1 VPDSGTGHAFRS
13 NPDFRFKRATRA
25 REEIMSVAAIVII
38 VAAVAVVGAAAWYV
52 GLRRR
57 HTEDLRSRYGT
68 EYSRAV
74 NELGSQRRAE
84 HELERREE
92 RVEALEIRP
101 LAPEQRTRFTQEW
114 RNVQSLFV
122 DDPGGAIS
130 RADGLV
136 EEVMKVRG
144 YPVSDFDQRAAD
156 LSVHHARVVENYRA
170 AREIAERHRRGA
182 ASTEELRRAMVHY
195 RELFQDLLEEREQ
208 PVERAVDRPVEREV
222 PSRRVAESP
231 NDGRPVTRIDKDVR
245 P

>member
-1 VPDSGTGHAFRS
+1 
-13 NPDFRFKRATRA
+13 
-25 REEIMSVAAIVII
+25 MSIAAIVII
-38 VAAVAVVGAAAWYV
+38 VAAVAIVGAAAWY
-52 GLRRR
+52 LALQRR
-57 HTEDLRSRYGT
+57 HTDELRTRYGT
-68 EYSRAV
+68 EYSRTV
-74 NELGSQRRAE
+74 SELGSERSAQR
-84 HELERREE
+84 ELDRRQE
-92 RVEALEIRP
+92 RVEALEIRS
-101 LAPEQRTRFTQEW
+101 LLPEQRTRFSQEW

-170 AREIAERHRRGA
+170 ARDVAEKHRRGA

-195 RELFQDLLEEREQ
+195 RELFQDLLEDREH
-208 PVERAVDRPVEREV
+208 PVERAVERPVERELPRPVTRSVSEV
-222 PSRRVAESP
+222 PL
-231 NDGRPVTRIDKDVR
+231 DGRPVIRTNKDVR

>member
-1 VPDSGTGHAFRS
+1 
-13 NPDFRFKRATRA
+13 
-25 REEIMSVAAIVII
+25 MSIAAIIII

-57 HTEDLRSRYGT
+57 HTENLRSRYGT
-68 EYSRAV
+68 EYSRTV
-74 NELGSQRRAE
+74 SELGSQRRAE
-84 HELERREE
+84 RELERREE
-92 RVEALEIRP
+92 RVEALDIRP
-101 LAPEQRTRFTQEW
+101 LLPDQRALFMQQW
-114 RNVQSLFV
+114 RGVQSLFV

-156 LSVHHARVVENYRA
+156 LSVHHGRVVENYRA
-170 AREIAERHRRGA
+170 AREIAERHRRGT

-195 RELFQDLLEEREQ
+195 RELFEDLLEDREQ
-208 PVERAVDRPVEREV
+208 PVERAVDRRVERELPPPATRSVADV
-222 PSRRVAESP
+222 PADQLR
-231 NDGRPVTRIDKDVR
+231 TRIDRDLR

>member
-1 VPDSGTGHAFRS
+1 V
-13 NPDFRFKRATRA
+13 RA
-25 REEIMSVAAIVII
+25 EEIMSIAAIVII
-38 VAAVAVVGAAAWYV
+38 LAAVVVVGGAAWYI

-57 HTEDLRSRYGT
+57 HTDELRTRYGN

-74 NELGSQRRAE
+74 NELGSPRRAE

-92 RVEALEIRP
+92 RVEALDIQP
-101 LAPEQRTRFTQEW
+101 LSAEQRTRFAQEW

-136 EEVMKVRG
+136 EEVMMVRG

-156 LSVHHARVVENYRA
+156 LSVHHSRVVQNYRA

-195 RELFQDLLEEREQ
+195 RELFQDLLEEREH
-208 PVERAVDRPVEREV
+208 PVERAVDRPIEREL
-222 PSRRVAESP
+222 PPSSRRVAEAPIDSP
-231 NDGRPVTRIDKDVR
+231 PVTRTDRDIR

>member
-1 VPDSGTGHAFRS
+1 
-13 NPDFRFKRATRA
+13 
-25 REEIMSVAAIVII
+25 MSIAAIVII
-38 VAAVAVVGAAAWYV
+38 VAAVAIVGAAAWYV
-52 GLRRR
+52 ALQRR
-57 HTEDLRSRYGT
+57 HTDQLRTRYGT
-68 EYSRAV
+68 EYSRTV
-74 NELGSQRRAE
+74 SELGSERSAQR
-84 HELERREE
+84 ELDRRQE
-92 RVEALEIRP
+92 RVEALEIRS
-101 LAPEQRTRFTQEW
+101 LLPEQRTRFSQEW

-170 AREIAERHRRGA
+170 ARDVAEKHRRDA

-195 RELFQDLLEEREQ
+195 RELFQDLLEDREH
-208 PVERAVDRPVEREV
+208 PVERAVERPVERELPRPVTRSVSEV
-222 PSRRVAESP
+222 PL
-231 NDGRPVTRIDKDVR
+231 DGRPVIRTNKDVR

>member
-1 VPDSGTGHAFRS
+1 
-13 NPDFRFKRATRA
+13 
-25 REEIMSVAAIVII
+25 MSIAAIVII
-38 VAAVAVVGAAAWYV
+38 VAAVAIVGAAVWYV
-52 GLRRR
+52 ALQRR
-57 HTEDLRSRYGT
+57 HTDELRTRYGT
-68 EYSRAV
+68 EFSRAV
-74 NELGSQRRAE
+74 SELGSERRAE
-84 HELERREE
+84 KELDHRQE
-92 RVEALEIRP
+92 RVEALDIRP
-101 LAPEQRTRFTQEW
+101 LLPEQRTRFSQEW

-170 AREIAERHRRGA
+170 ARDVAEKHRRGA

-195 RELFQDLLEEREQ
+195 RELFQDLLEDREH
-208 PVERAVDRPVEREV
+208 PVERAVERPVERELPRPVTRSVSEV
-222 PSRRVAESP
+222 PL
-231 NDGRPVTRIDKDVR
+231 DGRPVIRTNKDVR

>member
-1 VPDSGTGHAFRS
+1 
-13 NPDFRFKRATRA
+13 
-25 REEIMSVAAIVII
+25 MSIAAIVII
-38 VAAVAVVGAAAWYV
+38 VAAVAIVGAAAWYV
-52 GLRRR
+52 ALQRR
-57 HTEDLRSRYGT
+57 HTDELRTRYGA
-68 EYSRAV
+68 EYSRTV
-74 NELGSQRRAE
+74 SELGSERSAQR
-84 HELERREE
+84 ELDRRQE

-101 LAPEQRTRFTQEW
+101 LLLEQRTRFSQEW

-170 AREIAERHRRGA
+170 ARDVAEKHRRGA

-195 RELFQDLLEEREQ
+195 RELFQDLLEDREH
-208 PVERAVDRPVEREV
+208 PVERAVERPVERELPRPVTRSVSEV
-222 PSRRVAESP
+222 PL
-231 NDGRPVTRIDKDVR
+231 DGRPVIRTNKDVR

>member
-1 VPDSGTGHAFRS
+1 
-13 NPDFRFKRATRA
+13 
-25 REEIMSVAAIVII
+25 MSIAAIVII
-38 VAAVAVVGAAAWYV
+38 VAAVAIVGAAVWYV
-52 GLRRR
+52 ALQRR
-57 HTEDLRSRYGT
+57 HTDELRTRYGT

-74 NELGSQRRAE
+74 SELGSERRAE
-84 HELERREE
+84 KELDHRQE
-92 RVEALEIRP
+92 RVEALDIRP
-101 LAPEQRTRFTQEW
+101 LLPEQRTRFSQEW

-170 AREIAERHRRGA
+170 ARDVAEKHRRGA

-195 RELFQDLLEEREQ
+195 RELFQDLLEDREH
-208 PVERAVDRPVEREV
+208 PVERAVERPVERELPRPVTRSVSEV
-222 PSRRVAESP
+222 PL
-231 NDGRPVTRIDKDVR
+231 DGRPVIRTNKDVR

>member
-1 VPDSGTGHAFRS
+1 
-13 NPDFRFKRATRA
+13 
-25 REEIMSVAAIVII
+25 MSVAAIVII
-38 VAAVAVVGAAAWYV
+38 VAAVVVVGAAAWYV
-52 GLRRR
+52 AMQRR
-57 HTEDLRSRYGT
+57 HSDELRSRYGN
-68 EYSRAV
+68 EYSRTV
-74 NELGSQRRAE
+74 SELGSQRRAE
-84 HELERREE
+84 QELERREE
-92 RVEALEIRP
+92 RVEALDIRP

-156 LSVHHARVVENYRA
+156 LSVHHTHVVENYRA
-170 AREIAERHRRGA
+170 ARVIAEKHRRGA

-195 RELFQDLLEEREQ
+195 RELFHDLLEDREH
-208 PVERAVDRPVEREV
+208 PVERAVDRPVEREL
-222 PSRRVAESP
+222 PPASRRVAEAP
-231 NDGRPVTRIDKDVR
+231 IDGQPVTRTDKDVR

>member
-1 VPDSGTGHAFRS
+1 
-13 NPDFRFKRATRA
+13 
-25 REEIMSVAAIVII
+25 MSIAAIVII

-57 HTEDLRSRYGT
+57 HTDDLRTRYGR

-74 NELGSQRRAE
+74 SELGSQRRAE
-84 HELERREE
+84 RELDRREE
-92 RVEALEIRP
+92 RVEALEISP
-101 LAPEQRTRFTQEW
+101 LALEQRARFSQEW

-156 LSVHHARVVENYRA
+156 LSVHHARVVENYRM
-170 AREIAERHRRGA
+170 AREIAARHRRGA

-195 RELFQDLLEEREQ
+195 RELFQDLLEDREQ
-208 PVERAVDRPVEREV
+208 PMERAVDRPVEREL
-222 PSRRVAESP
+222 P
-231 NDGRPVTRIDKDVR
+231 RPVTRSVADVSPDQARTRFDKDMR

>member
-1 VPDSGTGHAFRS
+1 M
-13 NPDFRFKRATRA
+13 RA

-57 HTEDLRSRYGT
+57 HTETLRSRYGN

-74 NELGSQRRAE
+74 SELGSQRRAE
-84 HELERREE
+84 QELDRREE
-92 RVEALEIRP
+92 RVEALDIRP
-101 LAPEQRTRFTQEW
+101 LSVEQRTRFTQEW

-156 LSVHHARVVENYRA
+156 LSVHHSRVVQNYRA
-170 AREIAERHRRGA
+170 ARDIAEKHRRGA

-195 RELFQDLLEEREQ
+195 RELFQDLLEDREQ
-208 PVERAVDRPVEREV
+208 PVERAIERPVEREV
-222 PSRRVAESP
+222 MPNRRVAESP
-231 NDGRPVTRIDKDVR
+231 IDGQPVTRTDKDVR